1 MTNILPKFAR
11 ELINNKIAPLI
22 HSSLS
27 SVPGFVRNGIIRALQ
42 LASRAGSFI
51 DNSIMLIAFMNPIEK
66 VINEVKVTDFFK
78 DVK

>member
-42 LASRAGSFI
+42 ASGQIQSFI
-51 DNSIMLIAFMNPIEK
+51 ANMLILPNFMGPIQK

-78 DVK
+78 DIK